1 MASLLLAQPEKPG
14 DADNPMQGVIMA
26 PLIPDLERF
35 KARFGVRVCTGYG
48 MTEIAYPFASGWN
61 LANATS
67 CGRLRQGH
75 PGYQVRVV
83 DAEDRDVGPGRIG
96 ELIVRTE
103 APHIITP
110 GYFGMP
116 EKSAEIWRGGW
127 FHTGDGFR
135 CDEDG
140 NFYFAD
146 RIKDAIRRR
155 GENISSFEVEAMV
168 NEHPAV
174 LESAAIGV
182 PSEHSE
188 DEVKVIVVPRPGMAL
203 DPRELIEFLIP
214 RMPRFMVPR
223 YVEVAAE
230 LPKTDATQRTQKH
243 RLRAHALNAAT
254 WDREAAGVEL
264 PRDPRGG

>member
-1 MASLLLAQPEKPG
+1 MASLLLAQPEKPD
-14 DADNPMQGVIMA
+14 DADNPLRGVIMA

-35 KARFGVRVCTGYG
+35 KRRFGVRVCTAYG

-61 LANATS
+61 LVNATS
-67 CGRLRQGH
+67 CGRLRRGP
-75 PGYQVRVV
+75 PGYEVRVV
-83 DAEDRDVGPGRIG
+83 DAEDREVGCDRIG
-96 ELIVRTE
+96 ELIVRTAE
-103 APHIITP
+103 PHIITP

-135 CDEDG
+135 HDADG

-155 GENISSFEVEAMV
+155 GENISSFEVEAGV

-188 DEVKVIVVPRPGMAL
+188 DEVKVIVVLRPGAAL
-203 DPRELIEFLIP
+203 EPKDLIAFLAP
-214 RMPRFMVPR
+214 RMPRFMIPR
-223 YVEVAAE
+223 YVEIADA
-230 LPKTDATQRTQKH
+230 LPKTDATQRTRKH
-243 RLRAHALNAAT
+243 ELRASALNART

-264 PRDPRGG
+264 PRDPRSK